1 MYVEVQYVDG
11 EIFDADGFG
20 LTQSA
25 VIGDTFFLLV
35 VIEMVKLALLKA
47 ILAQVGCGWVRCT

>member
-11 EIFDADGFG
+11 EIFNADADGSG
-20 LTQSA
+20 LTRSA

-35 VIEMVKLALLKA
+35 VI
-47 ILAQVGCGWVRCT
+47 